1 MRSLGASIILCV
13 MCHPVHLAHCSAT
26 VSSTRRF
33 LSGSLIGT
41 TFTTTSSLAAD
52 LWAENAITKE
62 LGIKGTEEVD
72 RKEAVG
78 QDRFD
83 VADTDKFVSEAIDTE
98 TEKTE
103 ARNLAIFKMKESKFD
118 WRQGRH
124 RGSSR
129 FFTRQESQGKSRP
142 AVFVL
147 YSTVAQTVLEELAK
161 KGEDW
166 VVGYP
171 GPARLNDASVVA
183 FVRWI
188 RKPANAK
195 RYGIDPKRIA
205 LLGYSK
211 GGIAGGNAAKRLG
224 RASGV
229 RGMIFLN
236 SGVRTMKSSVKP
248 LPSYLIITGM
258 KQKAGWLTGN
268 AKIFKELKAMGTFV
282 KQLKLPDVD
291 HVNWRKEKKLVFSTI
306 TAFLIN
312 RVAN

>member
-1 MRSLGASIILCV
+1 MGIV
-13 MCHPVHLAHCSAT
+13 GM
-26 VSSTRRF
+26 
-33 LSGSLIGT
+33 
-41 TFTTTSSLAAD
+41 
-52 LWAENAITKE
+52 EE
-62 LGIKGTEEVD
+62 LG
-72 RKEAVG
+72 RNEAAA
-78 QDRFD
+78 QEDIEMAD
-83 VADTDKFVSEAIDTE
+83 VVEFVSEATDTE
-98 TEKTE
+98 EEKTE
-103 ARNLAIFKMKESKFD
+103 ARSLATFKMKETTFAWKD
-118 WRQGRH
+118 GRH

-129 FFTRQESQGKSRP
+129 LFTRHASQGKARP

-147 YSTVAQTVLEELAK
+147 YSKVAQSLLAELAN
-161 KGEDW
+161 KGGDW

-171 GPARLNDASVVA
+171 GPSRLNDASVVA

-224 RASGV
+224 RAGGV
-229 RGMIFLN
+229 KGMIFLN
-236 SGVRTMKSSVKP
+236 SGVRTMKLSVKP
-248 LPSYLIITGM
+248 FPSYLIITGM

-268 AKIFKELKAMGTFV
+268 AKILNELKAMGTFV
-282 KQLKLPDVD
+282 KQLRLPDVD

-312 RVAN
+312 RVAR